1 MYPDQGREK
10 NKNKKNPHKTWH
22 NKSPM
27 VLSPQAK
34 VK

>member
-10 NKNKKNPHKTWH
+10 NKKKTHKTRH